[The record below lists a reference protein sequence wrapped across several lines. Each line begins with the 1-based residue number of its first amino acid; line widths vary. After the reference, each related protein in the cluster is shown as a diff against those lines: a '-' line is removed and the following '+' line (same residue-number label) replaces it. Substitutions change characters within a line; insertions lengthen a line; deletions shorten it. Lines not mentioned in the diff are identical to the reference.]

1 MGYGIDY
8 GELALCE
15 MEREME
21 RLRNARCLEARG
33 KEHNMVSLSWWEQ
46 FIIGA
51 AVSFLTVLAS
61 KITNPV
67 ELAALQAA
75 IAFLQKLLGGQV
87 ALA

>member
-1 MGYGIDY
+1 
-8 GELALCE
+8 
-15 MEREME
+15 
-21 RLRNARCLEARG
+21 
-33 KEHNMVSLSWWEQ
+33 MVSLRWWEQ
-46 FIIGA
+46 FILGA

>member
-1 MGYGIDY
+1 
-8 GELALCE
+8 
-15 MEREME
+15 
-21 RLRNARCLEARG
+21 
-33 KEHNMVSLSWWEQ
+33 MVSLSWWEQ

-75 IAFLQKLLGGQV
+75 IAFLQKLLG
-87 ALA
+87 ARSRWPNECCLTIRAELATASRGFV